1 MLIEA
6 KQRDES
12 TRKDMLN
19 SMNKR
24 RVDASFHDEDGQ
36 DASEQ
41 ADSQLNIDE
50 KRSLQLLMQASVIT
64 SSQVRGGHSIK
75 F

>member
-12 TRKDMLN
+12 TRKDILN

-36 DASEQ
+36 DASEA
-41 ADSQLNIDE
+41 ADSQLNVDE

-64 SSQVRGGHSIK
+64 SSHTKGGQTVK

>member
-1 MLIEA
+1 
-6 KQRDES
+6 
-12 TRKDMLN
+12 
-19 SMNKR
+19 MNKR

-36 DASEQ
+36 GASEQ

>member
-24 RVDASFHDEDGQ
+24 RVDASFHEDGQ